1 MNQNDNSEYL
11 HGQEKLRDTK
21 AVIRN
26 RKMKNDRQH
35 NDQRRKDKQHN
46 DQKRKDKHH
55 NGQKRKDKQW
65 SAKHYQEKIKIE
77 QHEHH

>member
-46 DQKRKDKHH
+46 
-55 NGQKRKDKQW
+55 GQKRKDKQW